1 MFETTATMKKVV
13 ITSTTV
19 TGAILAAPLAADAA
33 LGDETLN
40 PGTNNDEVKK
50 LQDLLRDKGYFTYHT
65 TTGYYGDR
73 TKEAVKAFQ
82 KKHNLTVDGI
92 AGPQTFGVL
101 LTERSNPPE
110 KLASSTSSASK
121 QSSKTKMSLGSSTIL
136 RLGDQKEEV
145 KELQRQLHSLG
156 YYNGE
161 HNGYYGRQLKESVKK
176 FQREENLAVD
186 GIAGPQTFAAL
197 KSVDTVNQPTSDSKS
212 EVSQEEPDNK
222 QTYSNTFKVLSS
234 GDKNSDVSLLQRQ
247 LKDLGYYNKDITGI
261 FGPMT
266 EEAVRKFQKN
276 NNLHVDGMAGPKTL
290 NKIQNN
296 PKNAQSLKSDTEIE
310 ETNQNNDQISSELR
324 YESRGQEVEAL
335 QAQLQ
340 QLGFLKMEPTG
351 VYGEVTENAVKDFQQ
366 EHELQSDGVA
376 GPATLNKLKELTSVE
391 EKPEEAKPVETPSNG
406 KVNVT
411 NLVADAAEHIG
422 TPYVWGGSSSSGF
435 DCSGFLQYVFKENG
449 VELPRTVA
457 GIYDAGTSV
466 DTPHVGDIVFFET
479 YKEGPSHAGIYMGND
494 QFIHSGSST
503 GVTVSS
509 MNTSYWDERYLGVK
523 RYF

>member
-1 MFETTATMKKVV
+1 MFETTTTMKKVV
-13 ITSTTV
+13 VTSTTV

-33 LGDETLN
+33 LGDDTLY

-73 TKEAVKAFQ
+73 TKEAVLAFQ
-82 KKHNLTVDGI
+82 KKHNLTADGI

-101 LTERSNPPE
+101 LTERTNPPD

-121 QSSKTKMSLGSSTIL
+121 QSSKKKMLLGSSTIL

-145 KELQRQLHSLG
+145 TELQRQLHSLG
-156 YYNGE
+156 YYNGDQ
-161 HNGYYGRQLKESVKK
+161 NGYYGRQLKESVKK

-197 KSVDTVNQPTSDSKS
+197 KSVQVAEQPTSDSKH
-212 EVSQEEPDNK
+212 EETDK
-222 QTYSNTFKVLSS
+222 TQTYSDTFKVLSS

-266 EEAVRKFQKN
+266 EKAVRKFQIN
-276 NNLHVDGMAGPKTL
+276 NNLQVDGMAGPKTL

-310 ETNQNNDQISSELR
+310 EQNQNNDQISSELR

-351 VYGEVTENAVKDFQQ
+351 VYGEVTEHAVKDFQQ
-366 EHELQSDGVA
+366 EHGLQRDGVA
-376 GPATLNKLKELTSVE
+376 GPVTLNKLKELTSVE
-391 EKPEEAKPVETPSNG
+391 EKPEEAKPAETPSNG

-466 DTPHVGDIVFFET
+466 DTPRVGDIVFFET
-479 YKEGPSHAGIYMGND
+479 YQEGPSHAGIYMGND

-503 GVTVSS
+503 GVTVSN